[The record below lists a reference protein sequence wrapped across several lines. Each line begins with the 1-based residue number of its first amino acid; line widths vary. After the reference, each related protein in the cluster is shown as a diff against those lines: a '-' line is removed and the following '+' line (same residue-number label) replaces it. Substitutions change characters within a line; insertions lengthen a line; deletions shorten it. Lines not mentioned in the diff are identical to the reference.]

1 MVGYN
6 CHGTWAGDTLSDCMS
21 KVSILLAEDNPP
33 DIFLI
38 RRALAEAGIE
48 YDLRTVEDAESAAKL
63 IQRLG
68 RDLPYPDIALVDLN
82 MPRGDG
88 TELIRLLRQHCG
100 AIPVIVCS
108 SSDYPADRAAAT
120 EMGADEYFRKPISL
134 DEFMKL
140 GQVVR
145 DLLGRRSAQSHK
157 AG

>member
-1 MVGYN
+1 
-6 CHGTWAGDTLSDCMS
+6 MS

>member
-1 MVGYN
+1 MQRG
-6 CHGTWAGDTLSDCMS
+6 GDTPPDGMS
-21 KVSILLAEDNPP
+21 KVSILLVEDNPP
-33 DIFLI
+33 DVFLV
-38 RRALAEAGIE
+38 RRALTEAGIE
-48 YDLRTVEDAESAAKL
+48 YDLRTVEDAESAAKW
-63 IQRLG
+63 IHRLG

-88 TELIRLLRQHCG
+88 TELIRLLRERCG
-100 AIPVIVCS
+100 AMPVIVCS
-108 SSDYPADRAAAT
+108 SSDYPEDRAIAA

-145 DLLGRRSAQSHK
+145 DVLLRRATQSHK